1 MTPDQEP
8 PDVSS
13 AIVEGPDSSSPQSQ
27 NRTITVREMLKE
39 RGQAWSL
46 KLLACEEGLDDTI
59 DSFELNRPGLAL
71 AGYFEVYSSER
82 VQILGLTEVSY
93 LRSLPS
99 AERVRCLRRMFRY
112 HIPCVIL
119 TRSLEVIPE
128 LLEVISEFKIPLLRT
143 THPTTPFQAELGQY
157 LELRLAPRW
166 SVHGVM
172 VEVFGLGVLIQGK
185 SGVGKSEVGLE
196 LVERGHLLVADDIVL
211 VRRLSAGRLIA
222 ESVPNLRHHMEIR
235 GLGIIDVE
243 RLFGVRS
250 VREESELSLII
261 QMEKWDPKK
270 EYERLGLG
278 DNLVELF
285 GCNVPQVTLPV
296 VPGRNIAQLTEIAAL
311 MRRLKNQGVDVARDF
326 DRIIV
331 ESLQRKSTR
340 AGSLG
345 GSHGAPISDQIPKP
359 EYSGEASA
367 DGPDSKD

>member
-8 PDVSS
+8 PEVSIPT
-13 AIVEGPDSSSPQSQ
+13 AGPPDPSSPQSQ
-27 NRTITVREMLKE
+27 NRKITVREMLEE
-39 RGQAWSL
+39 RGEAWAL
-46 KLLACEEGLDDTI
+46 ELLACEEGLDDTI

-99 AERVRCLRRMFRY
+99 AERVRCLRRMFRF

-119 TRSLEVIPE
+119 TRSLPVIPE
-128 LLEVISEFKIPLLRT
+128 LHEVISEFKIPLLRT
-143 THPTTPFQAELGQY
+143 THLTTPFQAELGQY

-166 SVHGVM
+166 SIHGVM

-196 LVERGHLLVADDIVL
+196 LVERGHLLVADDVVL
-211 VRRLSAGRLIA
+211 LRRLSAGRLIA

-250 VREESELSLII
+250 VREESELSLIV
-261 QMEKWDPKK
+261 QMEKWDPQK

-285 GCNVPQVTLPV
+285 GCSVPQVTLPV

-326 DRIIV
+326 DRLIV
-331 ESLQRKSTR
+331 ESLQRKSTQAR
-340 AGSLG
+340 TAGR
-345 GSHGAPISDQIPKP
+345 SHTAPIPAPIPEPNK
-359 EYSGEASA
+359 SGDASA
-367 DGPDSKD
+367 EGPG